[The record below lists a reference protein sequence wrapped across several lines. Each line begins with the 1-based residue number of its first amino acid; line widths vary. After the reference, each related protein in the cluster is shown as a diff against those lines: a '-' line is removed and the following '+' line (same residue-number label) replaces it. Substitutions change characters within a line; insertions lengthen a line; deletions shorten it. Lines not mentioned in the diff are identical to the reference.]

1 MKNLYDYFIEMLN
14 YNDDKLVLLEELAVN
29 TDKGNHWKEFLMRRE
44 QIKDIAEYLEYLSGY
59 VEKNSYDMIVY
70 IHKSI
75 LQAIYGNKT
84 EEILLYIRKYKA
96 LIKIKK
102 LENKINH
109 LTKILNET
117 KKKYGIK

>member
-14 YNDDKLVLLEELAVN
+14 HDDDKLIL
-29 TDKGNHWKEFLMRRE
+29 
-44 QIKDIAEYLEYLSGY
+44 IKDLVVGDHYEWYKNFWTKGERKPIDVAEYLEQLSGC
-59 VEKNSYDMIVY
+59 VEHQSYQYIVHV
-70 IHKSI
+70 HKGFI
-75 LQAIYGNKT
+75 KAIYGDKL
-84 EEILLYIRKYKA
+84 EEILLYIKNYKG
-96 LIKIKK
+96 LDKIKK